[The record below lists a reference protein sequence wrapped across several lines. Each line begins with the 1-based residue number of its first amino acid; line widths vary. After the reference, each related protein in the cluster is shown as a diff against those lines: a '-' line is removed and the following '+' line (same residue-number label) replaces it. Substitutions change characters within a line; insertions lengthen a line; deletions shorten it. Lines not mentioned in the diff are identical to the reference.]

1 MEKSEMLRNNLSGF
15 RLLLMLLAFGLVSP
29 VTSLAEPEAMGRVT
43 GVFPESGIVVI
54 NGQKY
59 MVSNNAQ
66 VYGRIDKESEN
77 PLKGLKSGMNVLYE
91 IGTVNGQPVVSTI
104 VVTGD
109 E

>member
-1 MEKSEMLRNNLSGF
+1 MLRNNLSSIVF
-15 RLLLMLLAFGLVSP
+15 SLVLFTFGLVLP
-29 VTSLAEPEAMGRVT
+29 VSSLAEPEAMGRVT

-59 MVSNNAQ
+59 MVSNSAE
-66 VYGRIDKESEN
+66 VYGRLDEEN
-77 PLKGLKSGMNVLYE
+77 KNSLKGLKSGMNVLYE
-91 IGTVNGQPVVSTI
+91 IRTVNGQPVVSTI